1 MKRIQLEKQH
11 YQWGLTA
18 FLVIV
23 CCVLVFFAI
32 YRFDIIQ
39 RFCSF
44 ALGVLAPFIYG
55 LVMA

>member
-1 MKRIQLEKQH
+1 MRRIKLEKQH

-23 CCVLVFFAI
+23 CCILAFFAV

-39 RFCSF
+39 KFY
-44 ALGVLAPFIYG
+44 I
-55 LVMA
+55 